1 MFRMRT
7 PSLRKSEC
15 YGDGVRFLF
24 RRAYLPFRSPEQEP
38 NPVCVSLRV
47 SAGPGC
53 GVRCTR
59 LVRLA
64 LLWMVAAAAWAE
76 APPATEATEEFYGP
90 LRARDLSPFGYLRLD
105 MRPSFAGDMARGT
118 WSIESEFAYQ
128 NTWAISPTASYYLE
142 SQRGPR
148 RSLTVADLDAMRAW
162 SPENYL
168 VDLELAQFDVVLH
181 RQLSADWG
189 TFVVLSGV
197 NYGGGLLD
205 DTIEQFH
212 QAFGLG
218 NDGRPSVRQGQI
230 NLFFDLKGQRYAAL
244 DAPSR
249 SGLLDPTIGVRYTG
263 IPLRAPWQLVLAAET
278 KIPLSGERAWLS
290 TGRVDA
296 GLQATL
302 VRSSGRHALYGNVAL
317 VRYAGSEGS
326 LRTEAQLL
334 PALVAAYELHLTSR
348 THSIVQFY
356 ASPSVYEQEQT
367 NLDELLA
374 TKYQLS
380 VGLRHHRGKHLFT
393 FALTENI
400 GSLQNTP
407 DVGLQF
413 GWVYRSPRVD

>member
-1 MFRMRT
+1 MR
-7 PSLRKSEC
+7 R
-15 YGDGVRFLF
+15 
-24 RRAYLPFRSPEQEP
+24 
-38 NPVCVSLRV
+38 
-47 SAGPGC
+47 
-53 GVRCTR
+53 TR
-59 LVRLA
+59 LVLLA
-64 LLWMVAAAAWAE
+64 LLWMVVGAAWAD
-76 APPATEATEEFYGP
+76 ASPGIDATEEFYGP

-105 MRPSFAGDMARGT
+105 MRPPFAGNTAPGT
-118 WSIESEFAYQ
+118 WTIESEFAYQ

-142 SQRGPR
+142 LQRRPR

-168 VDLELAQFDVVLH
+168 VDLELAQFDVALH

-189 TFVVLSGV
+189 AFVVLSGV

-205 DTIEQFH
+205 DPIEQFH
-212 QAFGLG
+212 QAFGLS
-218 NDGRPSVRQGQI
+218 NSGRRTVRQGQI
-230 NLFFDLKGQRYAAL
+230 NMFFDLKGQQYTAL
-244 DAPSR
+244 DATSR

-263 IPLRAPWQLVLAAET
+263 IPLRPPWQLVLEAET
-278 KIPLSGERAWLS
+278 KIPLNGERAWLS
-290 TGRVDA
+290 AGRVDA

-326 LRTEAQLL
+326 LPTDARLL
-334 PALVAAYELHLTSR
+334 PALVAGYELRLTSR

-356 ASPSVYEQEQT
+356 ASPSVYSGEQT

-380 VGLRHHRGKHLFT
+380 LGLRHHRGKHLFT
-393 FALTENI
+393 FAVTENI

-407 DVGLQF
+407 DISLQF